1 MNFLLEFTLL
11 GCILYLSYIIYR
23 LKQKNNNAD
32 SLEKENQYLK
42 GQAQYADALSKQN
55 EQLRNHAQYAHSLSQ
70 QNEQLRN
77 QLVSTQSLNNEN
89 HILKNQLTQKENEFK
104 SREETFNNLR
114 ITFEKEQK
122 FLSQRKLELDTRE
135 KHLTDKLAEL
145 QTKLDQETEAR
156 KKVVSQ
162 KKSSEV
168 RLGHIAETLAPFLD
182 QFEFEPENCSFL
194 GKPIDYISFGD
205 DEITFIEVKSG
216 KSQLNQKQRHIRD
229 LVKAKLVN
237 WKEIRI
243 K

>member
-1 MNFLLEFTLL
+1 MNFLVEFILL
-11 GCILYLSYIIYR
+11 GCILYLSYIIYN
-23 LKQKNNNAD
+23 LKQRNNNVD

-42 GQAQYADALSKQN
+42 GQ
-55 EQLRNHAQYAHSLSQ
+55 AQYAHSLSQ

-77 QLVSTQSLNNEN
+77 QLASTQSLNNEN

-104 SREETFNNLR
+104 SREESFNNLR
-114 ITFEKEQK
+114 ITFEKEQQ
-122 FLSQRKLELDTRE
+122 FLSQRKLELDIRE
-135 KHLTDKLAEL
+135 KDLVQKLEDL
-145 QTKLDQETEAR
+145 QTKLDQETETR

-182 QFEFEPENCSFL
+182 QFEFEPENCTFL

-229 LVKAKLVN
+229 QVKAKLVN